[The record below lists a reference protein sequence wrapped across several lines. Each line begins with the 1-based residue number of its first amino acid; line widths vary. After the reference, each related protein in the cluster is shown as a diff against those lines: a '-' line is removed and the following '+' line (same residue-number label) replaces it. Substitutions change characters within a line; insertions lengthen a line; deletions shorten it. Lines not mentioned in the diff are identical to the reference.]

1 MKKSMLLVAAATL
14 LYACGAKE
22 PAVPEKT
29 EPILGPLLTLGENSY
44 SVGHEGGSFTV
55 DVTHNVTVFVD
66 LPEDVSWITLTET
79 KSTSHYVFTVA
90 DNPTMDVRE
99 ADIVFY
105 NGLLMISEKVHVTQT
120 GKTLQEMAI
129 PGVYGLLGLEW
140 EYVKGQHQ
148 LLYRQTEAGSEFVL
162 MDPSENKL
170 ISFSLQGESSVGGE
184 LSGSILQNV
193 NASMRGKLEDVHL
206 KVDRVNARS
215 IQVSAADDPEHFA
228 ILYRPS

>member
-1 MKKSMLLVAAATL
+1 M
-14 LYACGAKE
+14 
-22 PAVPEKT
+22 
-29 EPILGPLLTLGENSY
+29 
-44 SVGHEGGSFTV
+44 

-99 ADIVFY
+99 ADIVFF
-105 NGLLMISEKVHVTQT
+105 NGLLMISEKVHVTQA

-140 EYVKGQHQ
+140 DYVKGQHQ
-148 LLYRQTEAGSEFVL
+148 LLYRQTASGSEFVL
-162 MDPSENKL
+162 MDPSENRL
-170 ISFSLQGESSVGGE
+170 ISFQLQGEFSVGGE
-184 LSGSILQNV
+184 LSGSVLQNV
-193 NASMRGKLEDVHL
+193 DASMRGKLENVRMR
-206 KVDRVNARS
+206 VDRVNARS
-215 IQVSAADDPEHFA
+215 IQVSAADDPERFA